1 MGFKKQTGPKVHA
14 QPKVHTKSEGAR
26 TAFGAKL
33 YKATAPAQN
42 RYGFII
48 SGDGLSTPLAN
59 ALGHRLAAKG
69 ITSARVRA
77 ISYFWSKR
85 SPQTLSRDLERQL
98 RRRLTRFPKDR
109 FLLIGYSFGAGTLPF
124 AVNRLP
130 QDLINRIDGVAV
142 LATPESADFE
152 FFFRSWFH
160 KSTQN
165 ARLVGPELNTLSKKL
180 PVLYL
185 RGESD
190 FMGPSETITPSDTLT
205 LLTLPGGHMF
215 KKDYDR
221 LIDIILT
228 HFPPQNDRP

>member
-1 MGFKKQTGPKVHA
+1 M
-14 QPKVHTKSEGAR
+14 QPSLQTKSEDAK
-26 TAFGAKL
+26 TAFGAQV
-33 YKATAPAQN
+33 YKATLPLQN

-59 ALGHRLAAKG
+59 ALGRGLAKKG
-69 ITSARVRA
+69 ITTARVRA

-85 SPQTLSRDLERQL
+85 SPETLSRDLEKQL
-98 RRRLTRFPKDR
+98 WRRLTRFPNDR

-130 QDLINRIDGVAV
+130 QELIDRIDGVIV

-152 FFFRSWFH
+152 FFFRSWFNQ
-160 KSTQN
+160 STKD
-165 ARLVGPELNTLSKKL
+165 ARIVGPELESLSKKR

-190 FMGPSETITPSDTLT
+190 FMGPSETLQTSDQLK
-205 LLTLPGGHMF
+205 LMTLPGGHMF
-215 KKDYDR
+215 NKDYDG
-221 LIDIILT
+221 LIDLILS
-228 HFPPQNDRP
+228 HFPSQDTGPHAPLL